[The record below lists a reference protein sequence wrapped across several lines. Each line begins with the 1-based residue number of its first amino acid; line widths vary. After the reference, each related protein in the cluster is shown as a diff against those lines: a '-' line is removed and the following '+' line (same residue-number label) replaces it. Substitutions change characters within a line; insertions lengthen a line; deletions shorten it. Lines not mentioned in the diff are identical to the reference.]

1 MKSMQ
6 KGFTLIELMIVVAII
21 AILTAIAL
29 PAYQNYTIRSKVS
42 ELVVAAD
49 GCKTSVTEYYQSQG
63 TLPGSLAS
71 AGCTTQTSQ
80 YVASITMAGAGEID
94 VTASADAGL
103 KDAAGKVFSLV
114 PTANTNNILT
124 WSCSGANTTVP
135 KNYLPAGCR

>member
-1 MKSMQ
+1 MQ

-63 TLPGSLAS
+63 TLPGSLTS

-80 YVASITMAGAGEID
+80 YVASITMPEAGEID
-94 VTASADAGL
+94 VTASGDAGL
-103 KDAAGKVFSLV
+103 KDAAGTVFSLV
-114 PTANTNNILT
+114 PTANANNILT
-124 WSCSGANTTVP
+124 WSCSGTTTTVP